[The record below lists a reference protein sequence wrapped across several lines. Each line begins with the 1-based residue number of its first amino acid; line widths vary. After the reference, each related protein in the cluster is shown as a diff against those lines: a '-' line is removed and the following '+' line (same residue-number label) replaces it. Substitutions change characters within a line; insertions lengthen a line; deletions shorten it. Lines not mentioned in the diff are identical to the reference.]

1 MNAKFA
7 AMNFGDAGLRIF
19 DIRDP
24 LKPVEV
30 AYFNHGS
37 PVHAGVG
44 HYDSERK
51 LIYFSDAGGF
61 KVLQIEPQVR
71 AQLKLK

>member
-1 MNAKFA
+1 MECDFSGFA
-7 AMNFGDAGLRIF
+7 G
-19 DIRDP
+19 
-24 LKPVEV
+24 

-44 HYDSERK
+44 FYDAARK

-71 AQLKLK
+71 AQLNL